1 MKHIYKGLVFCA
13 ALAFANTPAAAQETL
28 ADLVEAIQ
36 TDTLPKVQV
45 AFRSVDRNDLLGGVS
60 VIDMKEMSEKA
71 YSNNSLGFVDNAV
84 GGFNGNIW
92 GNTEYLVIIDGMVR
106 DANNVL
112 PHEIDQITLLKG
124 ASAVVL
130 YGPRAAKGV
139 ISITTKRGE
148 IGDLRINI
156 HANSGFYTPKSY
168 PKYLGSAEYMTLY
181 NEARVNDGQAINYSP
196 ETIYNYASGSN
207 PYRYP
212 DFDMYSS
219 DYLKKAY
226 NRSEAIAEI
235 SGGSGKVRY
244 YTTTGYYR
252 ESSLLKVGKTEDNY
266 ISRFFVR
273 GNVDMELHKLIKA
286 QADANVTFYDSY
298 AASVDWWGQAATLR
312 PHLVTPFIP
321 LSYIEANDKN
331 SLNTVLNS
339 SYIQDGKFFFGGTQQ
354 NPTNPVADAYAAGD
368 SKFVSRQF
376 QFNTRFDVNLSPLL
390 KGLYFRAKY
399 GIDYAS
405 TYNQGY
411 KSSYATFAPVW
422 SNYNGKDVITSITQY
437 GKDEKSGSE
446 NIDNSAY
453 RYTYNVSGQFDYQ
466 RTINADHN
474 IFGMVLANAWQTQQS
489 GRYHRT
495 TNANLGFQA
504 SYNYQ
509 HKYYADFSAAMPYS
523 TKLPEGNRFAFSPT
537 LTLGWNLAKESFME
551 NSIFDDLMLTASAGI
566 INQDLDITSSE
577 NVDGYYL
584 YKAVIQS
591 GGWYSWGDNGGLAAT
606 EFQRGD
612 NPDMTYVKRKEFA
625 VGLRGSLL
633 NRLLNFDFN
642 FFSSKMDGGLART
655 SSLYPNYFTQTG
667 YSTSS
672 IIPFINYNEDKR
684 TGFDFSVY
692 ANKKVGEVN
701 LTLGVSGMYY
711 KSIAKKRDENI
722 EFDYLSAIDRP
733 LNGHWGLQSE
743 GFFQSQAE
751 IESAPTQTFGDVKP
765 GDIRYKD
772 QNNDGK
778 IDNND
783 RVMLGRW
790 DSPFM
795 SGINLTVAWK
805 DFTLYAMGNLYIGGY
820 GMKDNSYYWVKG
832 DGKYSEEV
840 RNRWTPETAA
850 TATYPRLTTT
860 DGANNYRTSD
870 FWMYKND
877 RFNLTQVQLTYKMP
891 QRVLRG
897 TFIKGL
903 SFFANANNLLT
914 IAKER
919 KALELRVGGAPQTRF
934 YQLGFKGTF

>member
-36 TDTLPKVQV
+36 TDMLPKVQV

-667 YSTSS
+667 YLTSS